1 MPRHEAP
8 GRSIVSVGARPA
20 SGQPID
26 RRAVREAAR
35 WLLRLRG
42 AGAGERDQAACLA
55 WRSER
60 PENEAAWQK
69 AQRLGQQLDA
79 LPPGLAMPVLDRA
92 GRQRRAALKTL
103 ALLLA
108 GVPAGWLA
116 YRETPWRAWVAD
128 YRTAVGERRRVVLA
142 DGSVL
147 DLNTATAVDAV
158 FGVERR
164 LRLRGGEIMIVTA
177 RDPRTPP
184 RPFVVDTDAGRV
196 RAIGTR
202 FIVRQGP
209 RDTFVAVLDGAV
221 IIQPAAADAPALRLD
236 AGQETSFGAHGA
248 RPPAPL
254 DPRRGDWSRGVLR
267 ASDMRL
273 ADFCEEL
280 GRHMHGVLRCE
291 PAVADLRISGVFQ
304 LADREAALAAVPTI
318 LPVRIRRLTRYWVSI
333 GPRD

>member
-1 MPRHEAP
+1 MSA
-8 GRSIVSVGARPA
+8 GARPA
-20 SGQPID
+20 SIQLID
-26 RRAVREAAR
+26 RRAAREAAR

-42 AGAGERDQAACLA
+42 AGAGEGDHVACLA
-55 WRSER
+55 WRSAR

-79 LPPGLAMPVLDRA
+79 MPSGLAMPVLDRTS
-92 GRQRRAALKTL
+92 RQRRAALKKL

-116 YRETPWRAWVAD
+116 YRETPWRAWAAD

-142 DGSVL
+142 DGSIL

-158 FGVERR
+158 FGAERR
-164 LRLRGGEIMIVTA
+164 LRLRGGEIMIATA
-177 RDPRTPP
+177 PDPQAPP
-184 RPFVVDTDAGRV
+184 RPFVVDTGAGRV

-202 FIVRQGP
+202 FIVRQAA
-209 RDTFVAVLDGAV
+209 RDTFVAVFEGAV
-221 IIQPAAADAPALRLD
+221 MIQPAAPDASALRLE
-236 AGQETSFGAHGA
+236 AGQETSFGAQGA
-248 RPPAPL
+248 RAPVPR

-267 ASDMRL
+267 ASGMRL

-291 PAVADLRISGVFQ
+291 PEVADLRISGVFQ